1 VDLDHKIVIT
11 TPTGQRYLSRHTR
24 PTMTMGR
31 AAVLE
36 LRRSA
41 GSRARRWLLIASAV
55 VGLLT
60 AGLVAFTGPAH
71 DHTFAMISFYTQS
84 AISLPLPFVS
94 VLIMTQQFGRRAW
107 SATPTSAS
115 SRDVAISAKLLASA
129 LIAVAGASYGVLISV
144 LATRAAAP
152 PADQERW
159 DAVGLIILGSVLV
172 QLIAQLSGAGWG
184 LLLGSNV
191 LAIAADVV
199 VPLGLWIVTGAVPG
213 LHGVQAWLAPFASVR
228 NVLSGHM
235 DTQRWAQV
243 GLIVLA
249 WVIALNATGILRVR
263 RLGQSG
269 ER

>member
-1 VDLDHKIVIT
+1 
-11 TPTGQRYLSRHTR
+11 
-24 PTMTMGR
+24 MTVGR

-36 LRRSA
+36 LRQTA
-41 GSRARRWLLIASAV
+41 GSRARRWLLIASGA

-60 AGLVAFTGPAH
+60 AGLVAFTGPAR
-71 DHTFAMISFYTQS
+71 DHTFAVISFYTQS

-94 VLIMTQQFGRRAW
+94 ILIMTQEFGRRAR
-107 SATPTSAS
+107 STTPASAS
-115 SRDVAISAKLLASA
+115 SRDAIITAKLLASA

-144 LATRAAAP
+144 LATSAAAL
-152 PADQERW
+152 PADQDRW
-159 DAVGLIILGSVLV
+159 DAAGLIILGSVLV

-184 LLLGSNV
+184 LLLGSSV
-191 LAIAADVV
+191 LAIVADVV

-213 LHGVQAWLAPFASVR
+213 VHGAQAWLAPFASVR

-235 DTQRWAQV
+235 DAQRWAQV
-243 GLIVLA
+243 GLIVLV
-249 WVIALNATGILRVR
+249 WVIALNAAGIFRVR

>member
-1 VDLDHKIVIT
+1 
-11 TPTGQRYLSRHTR
+11 
-24 PTMTMGR
+24 MTVGR

-36 LRRSA
+36 LRQTA
-41 GSRARRWLLIASAV
+41 GSRARRWLLIASGA

-60 AGLVAFTGPAH
+60 AGLVAFTGPAR
-71 DHTFAMISFYTQS
+71 DHTFAVISFYTQS

-94 VLIMTQQFGRRAW
+94 ILIMTQEFGRRAR
-107 SATPTSAS
+107 STTPASAS
-115 SRDVAISAKLLASA
+115 SRDATITAKLLASA

-144 LATRAAAP
+144 LATSAAAL
-152 PADQERW
+152 PADQDRW
-159 DAVGLIILGSVLV
+159 DAAGLIILGSVLV

-184 LLLGSNV
+184 LLLGSSV
-191 LAIAADVV
+191 LAIVADVV

-213 LHGVQAWLAPFASVR
+213 VQGVQAWLAPFASVR

-235 DTQRWAQV
+235 DAQRWAQV
-243 GLIVLA
+243 GLIVLV
-249 WVIALNATGILRVR
+249 WVIALNAAGIFRVR